1 MLEISAGMSYRQGVK
16 LLNQLLHRNTESTL
30 KFRTYRD
37 FCERTGKQ
45 IEKSIIQKTEQ
56 TLEKYGFNAESGKV
70 TENCTGTG
78 KIPSCFL
85 RLPCF
90 IPLYAC

>member
-1 MLEISAGMSYRQGVK
+1 MLEVSAGMSYRQGVK
-16 LLNQLLHRNTESTL
+16 LLNQLLHRNTGSAL

-37 FCERTGKQ
+37 FCERTRKQ

-70 TENCTGTG
+70 TE
-78 KIPSCFL
+78 KIASEL
-85 RLPCF
+85 TRNAKYSEEKE
-90 IPLYAC
+90 IYRKR